1 MSTLIISIIGFMLCI
16 STVAFIAERG
26 IIPKKLIHHRVIYTL
41 SLGAYAGA
49 WTMFGALSYAQTSGY
64 TYLSFYFGTSA
75 LFLFSPLFIQPL
87 LHLTSTYKLSSLA
100 DLLSFRYCSQAAG
113 TIAALGILVGVL
125 PLMAIQIEVFVGSAK
140 LIHANTSNDHFH
152 ASIIEWLLFAAI
164 TVFTLWFGTFVK
176 PNRSYH
182 QGLVFSLAVQSAF
195 KLLVFLLLGFT
206 AVYSIFGGTT
216 ELEHW
221 LSLQPDKLAF
231 LNQSLGSDN
240 SRTLTLIFFAAA
252 MAMPHMFHLVF
263 NENASN
269 SSVQHASWGFPLYL
283 LLLSLPVFPI
293 VWASEY
299 LQPALP
305 GHFSPLTLGYWVA
318 NPKLSL
324 LAFIVLL
331 SAIIGSL
338 SVIILAVASMCLNH
352 LILPFLNNFEKIRVI
367 ENLNI
372 IKRVLVVVITFLG
385 FSAYWLSSGINT
397 LNALSYATYT
407 AIFQF
412 LPGILAVLY
421 WPRANRAGLL
431 SGLVFGFSF
440 WTISIFLPLTTYDVF
455 GLQPYLLHWLD
466 LGQDSYWFLAAAL
479 CLGVNMFFFGMVSY
493 FTKADEEQR
502 YVAQICSQDGLG
514 RPLRQQLKAQSVD
527 DFKTALAREV
537 GSNIAERETA
547 KALSSLN
554 MKSHEKRPFA
564 LRLLRR
570 QIESNLSGLFGPT
583 VARQIVARNLPYQQD
598 NASNSEDL
606 QLIEH
611 RLETA
616 RNSLTGLAGEL
627 DQLRRYHRN
636 TIENLPIGICGIDN
650 KQEILLWNIALVNI
664 TKISSEQAIGSDIAN
679 LQEPWQ
685 SLIND
690 FLLSD
695 KTQSFKTPLIVD
707 QQQRWFTLHK
717 TVLLEPE
724 GQANAQTLLIE
735 EVSPLVQLEKELLHN
750 ERLASIGRLAAG
762 VAHEIGNPITG
773 IACLAQN
780 LKFDSDSPAINETAK
795 DILTQTER
803 VTRIV
808 QSLVNFSHA
817 GSHNNANSREPI
829 NLFNCVDDAI
839 HLLSLN
845 YQQAN
850 NCIDNQVDPSLFSEG
865 QTQALLQVFI
875 NLIKNALQALAQ
887 QADARIT
894 IHSKT
899 NAQQVIL
906 YFDDNGPGI
915 SEQAQET
922 IFEPFFTTKE
932 PGEGTGLGLS
942 LVYNIIEE
950 HNGQIKVQ
958 SPISANTQGCRFIV
972 SLPKQLAHLPNI
984 NDTV

>member
-1 MSTLIISIIGFMLCI
+1 MLCV
-16 STVAFIAERG
+16 SVLAFTADRG
-26 IIPKKLIHHRVIYTL
+26 IIPKQLVHHRVIYTL

-64 TYLSFYFGTSA
+64 TYLAFYFGTSA

-100 DLLSFRYCSQAAG
+100 DLLSFRYCSQVAG
-113 TIAALGILVGVL
+113 TVAALGILVGVL

-140 LIHANTSNDHFH
+140 LIHANSSPGHFH
-152 ASIIEWLLFAAI
+152 ANIIEWLLFFAI
-164 TVFTLWFGTFVK
+164 AGFTLIFGTGVK

-182 QGLVFSLAVQSAF
+182 QGLVFSLAMQSAF

-206 AVYSIFGGTT
+206 AIYAIFGGTA
-216 ELEHW
+216 ELEQW
-221 LSLQPDKLAF
+221 LSLQPDKLTF
-231 LNQSLGSDN
+231 LNASLSSDD
-240 SRTLTLIFFAAA
+240 SRILILIFFAAS

-263 NENASN
+263 NENANNASI
-269 SSVQHASWGFPLYL
+269 QQASWGFPLYL

-293 VWASEY
+293 IWASEY

-305 GHFSPLTLGYWVA
+305 GHFAPLTLGYWVA

-331 SAIIGSL
+331 SAILGSL

-352 LILPFLNNFEKIRVI
+352 LILPFLGNFEKIRLI
-367 ENLNI
+367 ENLNF
-372 IKRVLVVVITFLG
+372 IKRILVVFITFLG
-385 FSAYWLSSGINT
+385 FSAYWLASGINT

-431 SGLVFGFSF
+431 SGLLLGFSF
-440 WTISIFLPLTTYDVF
+440 WTVSIFLPLTTYDVF
-455 GLQPYLLHWLD
+455 GLQPYLLQWLD

-479 CLGVNMFFFGMVSY
+479 CLGVNMLCFGLVSY
-493 FTKADEEQR
+493 FTHADEEQR

-514 RPLRQQLKAQSVD
+514 RPLRQQLKAQSVTE
-527 DFKTALAREV
+527 FRQALAREV
-537 GSNIAERETA
+537 GNNIAEREID
-547 KALSSLN
+547 KALASLN
-554 MKSHEKRPFA
+554 MKAHEKRPFA

-583 VARQIVARNLPYQQD
+583 VARQMVARNLPYQQG
-598 NASNSEDL
+598 NVSNSEDL

-616 RNSLTGLAGEL
+616 RSSLTGLAGEL

-636 TIENLPIGICGIDN
+636 TIENLPIGICSIDS
-650 KQEILLWNIALVNI
+650 KQEVLLWNIALVNI
-664 TKISSEQAIGSDIAN
+664 TGITSQEAIGSDIAN
-679 LQEPWQ
+679 LNEPWQ
-685 SLIND
+685 SLINN
-690 FLLSD
+690 FLLSEQ
-695 KTQSFKTPLIVD
+695 TQLFKTPLIID
-707 QQQRWFTLHK
+707 EQQRWFTLHK
-717 TVLLEPE
+717 TVLLEPQ
-724 GQANAQTLLIE
+724 GQADSQTLLIE

-795 DILTQTER
+795 DILAQTDR

-817 GSHNNANSREPI
+817 GSHNNASPSEPV
-829 NLFNCVDDAI
+829 NLYACVDDAI

-845 YQQAN
+845 YNEAAAV
-850 NCIDNQVDPSLFSEG
+850 IDNQVDPQLYTEG

-875 NLIKNALQALAQ
+875 NLIKNALQALNG
-887 QADARIT
+887 QANASIV
-894 IHSKT
+894 IHSQT
-899 NAQQVIL
+899 QNQHVLL

-915 SEQAQET
+915 SSDVQET

-942 LVYNIIEE
+942 LVYNMIEE
-950 HNGQIKVQ
+950 HGGQIKVQ
-958 SPISANTQGCRFIV
+958 SPIAANKPGCRFVI
-972 SLPKQLAHLPNI
+972 SLPWLADNLPNI
-984 NDTV
+984 DETVW